1 MRIAIRSAALAAAA
15 QLVLAST
22 LRPQSPLS
30 CPIDWA
36 LREATIVTR
45 VECRTIQVPQD
56 WSGFREDLAPV
67 SLQIVRLE
75 SSRDATPVLFL
86 AGGPGESAIDVVQ
99 HALLASP
106 VGQAIVRTRPLIV
119 FDRRGAS
126 SINGRANPDLG
137 SLGYALSADGEEPHA
152 SLRDSANR
160 AAAALRRR
168 NVHPRFFTTL
178 ASIED
183 IRAVVREFGYRR
195 VILYATSYG
204 TKEALQ
210 FMRRH
215 PEMVEAAILDGVVAP
230 QHQVSLSLALGD
242 ATAGEASAGHAGRS
256 GGRTLTAHTIV
267 RDAVLCGD
275 GKAGMPQSGGRAI
288 CDALRVGFDG
298 PDAIAPVSSA
308 IPTLLLAGALD
319 ALTPPTMAAEAART
333 LSRSHTVVFPAAG
346 HLLTLNA
353 TVSTCVAEIVEGF
366 MAAPTR
372 TPATTCVPRQ

>member
-1 MRIAIRSAALAAAA
+1 MRIAIRSAAWAAAA

-22 LRPQSPLS
+22 LHPQAGLS

-56 WSGFREDLAPV
+56 WNGFRDELAPI
-67 SLQIVRLE
+67 SLQLVRLE
-75 SSRDATPVLFL
+75 STREATPVLFL
-86 AGGPGESAIDVVQ
+86 AGGPGESAIDIVQ
-99 HALLASP
+99 HALLGSP
-106 VGQAIVRTRPLIV
+106 VGQAIVRSRPLIV

-137 SLGYALSADGEEPHA
+137 SLGYDLSSDGEQPHA
-152 SLRDSANR
+152 SLRDSATR

-183 IRAVVREFGYRR
+183 IRAVIREFGYRR

-230 QHQVSLSLALGD
+230 QHQSTLSLSLGD
-242 ATAGEASAGHAGRS
+242 AAAGEASAGHASRG
-256 GGRTLTAHTIV
+256 GGRTLTAHTVV

-275 GKAGMPQSGGRAI
+275 GKAGMPQSGGRVI

-298 PDAIAPVSSA
+298 PDAIAPVNSN
-308 IPTLLLAGALD
+308 IPTLLLSGALD
-319 ALTPPTMAAEAART
+319 ALTPPSMATDAART
-333 LSRSHTVVFPAAG
+333 LSRAHVVVFPAAG
-346 HLLTLNA
+346 HLLSLNA

-366 MAAPTR
+366 MTAPTR
-372 TPATTCVPRQ
+372 APSTTCVPRQ